1 MGCTPPCPVETPV
14 SRPPPSLGFGA
25 PHDGDVGAV
34 RACGR
39 FSGVFGRLSLCFAAS
54 AFVFV
59 LS

>member
-1 MGCTPPCPVETPV
+1 MHPPCPVETPV
-14 SRPPPSLGFGA
+14 SRLPPLGFGA

-39 FSGVFGRLSLCFAAS
+39 FSGVFGRLSLCLCFAAS